1 MLLGA
6 NIFSAEKLELE
17 TRIESVTFCI
27 YLTYFADLRQLFDIL
42 RLNPGV

>member
-1 MLLGA
+1 MLLGG

-27 YLTYFADLRQLFDIL
+27 YLTYFVDLRQSFDLL
-42 RLNPGV
+42 RLNPGI